1 MTEVQFVTCIW
12 VAIGKGW
19 RISAKE
25 ALPIARQAYH
35 EFMMDIGYLPFGHA
49 SYAWDESSAQ
59 VIAEE
64 YALRF
69 GEAA

>member
-1 MTEVQFVTCIW
+1 MTRAQFIFRIW
-12 VAIGKGW
+12 IAIAKGW
-19 RISAKE
+19 NLPARE

-35 EFMMDIGYLPFGHA
+35 DFMRDAGVPFGHRD
-49 SYAWDESSAQ
+49 YAWDEAAAQ

>member
-12 VAIGKGW
+12 VAIGRAW
-19 RISAKE
+19 HISAKE

-35 EFMMDIGYLPFGHA
+35 EFMMDVGYLPFGHS
-49 SYAWDESSAQ
+49 SYAWDEDAAQ
-59 VIAEE
+59 TIANE

-69 GEAA
+69 GEVA